1 MLRTTSRYRRV
12 TNELKNYNEKNNK
25 FFLIENNIIAN
36 PVQTLDIK
44 YTTFGKFFTNNDDRL
59 AIIKLEYP
67 DCYPFRKPNVTINGH
82 DYISLLSMNSLWMEK
97 FKIKSCLCCNSIL
110 CKWDPRIRINNMLN
124 EIYNNLNYKIRII
137 EILLCKQVVKQKFG
151 FYIPIEEIL

>member
-12 TNELKNYNEKNNK
+12 TNELKNYNEKNNT

-44 YTTFGKFFTNNDDRL
+44 YTTFGKFFNDDRL

-67 DCYPFRKPNVTINGH
+67 DTYPFSKPNITINRH
-82 DYISLLSMNSLWMEK
+82 EYISLLYMDGNWMKK
-97 FKIKSCLCCNSIL
+97 FNIDMCLCCNSIL
-110 CKWDPRIRINNMLN
+110 CKWNVTHDMLSILKEIEKNLKIKSRLLDIISTRSVIRQ
-124 EIYNNLNYKIRII
+124 KI
-137 EILLCKQVVKQKFG
+137 G
-151 FYIPIEEIL
+151 FYVPIETYL

>member
-12 TNELKNYNEKNNK
+12 TNELKNYNEKNNT
-25 FFLIENNIIAN
+25 FFLIENNTIAN

-44 YTTFGKFFTNNDDRL
+44 YTTFGKFFNNDDDRL

-67 DCYPFRKPNVTINGH
+67 DTYPFSKPNITINGH
-82 DYISLLSMNSLWMEK
+82 EYISLLYMDGNWMKK
-97 FKIKSCLCCNSIL
+97 FNIDMCLCCNSIL
-110 CKWDPRIRINNMLN
+110 CKWGPHIKINNILD
-124 EIYNNLNYKIRII
+124 EICTNLNYKIRII

-151 FYIPIEEIL
+151 FYIPIEEFL